1 MGSNTVS
8 GATGRD
14 LRLRTYHIEFTPSG
28 HSAWVPFIE
37 RTADIEIAFAIAPPL
52 MIKVLQ
58 AIRTGDQNTIEICL
72 RKFPSLLE
80 TMKKPM
86 LRLLT
91 GLMVDLRKGSST
103 REFQMTNSLDKK
115 RTAIRMEGAS
125 TWVPVL
131 LSRLLCRR
139 WMHFL
144 ASSMHQVGDKS
155 LRSPKSYGTRIY
167 ALQTNAFSICHALPL
182 EIHKFLVC
190 MRAYMIR
197 PHRHFIE
204 DLERHSTL
212 RDYGKF
218 ISNMT
223 ISKTI
228 T

>member
-1 MGSNTVS
+1 MWICENTS
-8 GATGRD
+8 
-14 LRLRTYHIEFTPSG
+14 
-28 HSAWVPFIE
+28 
-37 RTADIEIAFAIAPPL
+37 
-52 MIKVLQ
+52 Q
-58 AIRTGDQNTIEICL
+58 A
-72 RKFPSLLE
+72 
-80 TMKKPM
+80 
-86 LRLLT
+86 

-212 RDYGKF
+212 RDYVNQSGSGELRDAYNDCISGLEKFRRDHIHIVHRFVLEPASKYATNVESLKNEGTGGQALNIFLGKV
-218 ISNMT
+218 
-223 ISKTI
+223 I
-228 T
+228 TSTKMAKLAVTDPQSQGN